1 MSKVISFL
9 SHPPDPVAESLR
21 RRRRALGVS
30 QVRLAARIGT
40 SAQYLGAHESGR
52 PASDDFRARWID
64 AVAELEQLA
73 ERASEVF
80 EAALRDG
87 ARPMPERDLRDAG
100 ER

>member
-1 MSKVISFL
+1 VSKILPFL
-9 SHPPDPVAESLR
+9 PHTPDPVAESLR
-21 RRRRALGVS
+21 RRRIALGVS
-30 QVRLAARIGT
+30 QNRLAARIGT
-40 SAQYLGAHESGR
+40 AGSYLSAHESGR
-52 PASDDFRARWID
+52 PASDDFRDRWIA